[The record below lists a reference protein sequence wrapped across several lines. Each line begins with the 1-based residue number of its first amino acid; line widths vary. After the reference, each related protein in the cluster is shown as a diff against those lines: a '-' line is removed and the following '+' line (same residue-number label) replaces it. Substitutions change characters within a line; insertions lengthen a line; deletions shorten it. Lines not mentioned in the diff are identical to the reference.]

1 MPAPN
6 LHVDAQVARMPV
18 LLAVIIVRSQTSAE
32 EFFPRGQ
39 GRAADLSG

>member
-1 MPAPN
+1 MPAPI
-6 LHVDAQVARMPV
+6 LYADAQVARVPV

-32 EFFPRGQ
+32 EFFTRGQ